1 MLPFGSKVLGIG
13 IKKAKMI
20 AGFTCMVKWE
30 FLSFFFHTE
39 NRVLFEALANSR
51 SYDNF
56 LKVMEQNLELY
67 NNLDYE
73 SAKAIIRITGM
84 NIDLEKIRNEESG
97 GCNMCRAVEECIE
110 KGRQIGIQE
119 GIEKGIE
126 KGKADGI
133 AEGKEKG
140 IKESNLS
147 AIRNIMK
154 NLHMTAERAMDILEI
169 DKGKRKEYSRLL

>member
-1 MLPFGSKVLGIG
+1 
-13 IKKAKMI
+13 
-20 AGFTCMVKWE
+20 
-30 FLSFFFHTE
+30 
-39 NRVLFEALANSR
+39 
-51 SYDNF
+51 
-56 LKVMEQNLELY
+56 MEQNLELY

-73 SAKAIIRITGM
+73 SVKAIIRITGM

-97 GCNMCRAVEECIE
+97 GFNMCRAVEECIE

-119 GIEKGIE
+119 GIE